1 MTFKVYCMMKFAV
14 TDVTAAVS
22 KYLSVKILAGYCRV
36 RSAVTDVTAAV
47 SKYLSVKI
55 LAGYC
60 RVRSAVTAAVSNYL
74 NVN

>member
-1 MTFKVYCMMKFAV
+1 MTGHCRVRSSV

-36 RSAVTDVTAAV
+36 TSAVTYVTAAV
-47 SKYLSVKI
+47 FK
-55 LAGYC
+55 
-60 RVRSAVTAAVSNYL
+60 YL